1 MGKTED
7 VIMDYLSR
15 PEILSDLF
23 NGYVFEGEQVI
34 EPEQLKE
41 VDGRVKLLL
50 EDNTEK

>member
-23 NGYVFEGEQVI
+23 NGYFI
-34 EPEQLKE
+34 
-41 VDGRVKLLL
+41 L
-50 EDNTEK
+50 EKKSGMEHWN